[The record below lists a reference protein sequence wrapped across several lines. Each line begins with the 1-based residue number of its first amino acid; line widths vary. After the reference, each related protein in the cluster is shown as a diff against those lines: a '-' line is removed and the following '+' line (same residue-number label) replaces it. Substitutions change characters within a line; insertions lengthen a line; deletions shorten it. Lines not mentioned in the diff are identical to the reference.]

1 VNLWQALH
9 QAETLFESHGIDS
22 PRIEAEL
29 LLRHATGLG
38 RARMYAELQE
48 SLANPQEFQDLVE
61 RRLHHEPTAYITNR
75 RAFYGLDFY
84 VDPRVLI
91 PRQETELVVEEA
103 LQFAR
108 ENRAY
113 LMADVGTGSGAI
125 AISLAV
131 SLPQAEV
138 YAIDIS
144 ADALEVASL
153 NCRKHDVINRV
164 HILRGE
170 MLDPLPV
177 PVDIIAGNLPYVRD
191 LEMEQLSPEIRE
203 FEPREALA
211 GGPDGLDSVRQFL
224 SQVSGRVRPGGVVMF
239 EVGQGQS
246 EMVVLLCRDLLP
258 SAQTEVV
265 ADLAGIDRVIKVT
278 NIQCSN

>member
-1 VNLWQALH
+1 MNLWQALH

-29 LLRHATGLG
+29 LLRHATGLE
-38 RARMYAELQE
+38 RAIMYAELQE
-48 SLANPQEFQDLVE
+48 PLANPQEFQDLVE

-131 SLPQAEV
+131 SLPQAQV

-153 NCRKHDVINRV
+153 NSREHGVSDRV
-164 HILRGE
+164 HLLRGE

-224 SQVSGRVRPGGVVMF
+224 SQVSGRVRPGGAVMF

-258 SAQTEVV
+258 SAQTEVI
-265 ADLAGIDRVIKVT
+265 ADLAGIDRVIEVT
-278 NIQCSN
+278 NIQCPN

>member
-9 QAETLFESHGIDS
+9 QAKTLFESHGIDS

-29 LLRHATGLG
+29 LLRHATGLE
-38 RARMYAELQE
+38 RAIMYAELQE
-48 SLANPQEFQDLVE
+48 PLANPQEFQDLVE

-75 RAFYGLDFY
+75 RAFYSLDFY

-131 SLPQAEV
+131 SLPQAQL

-153 NCRKHDVINRV
+153 NCQNHGVSDRV
-164 HILRGE
+164 HLLRGE

-177 PVDIIAGNLPYVRD
+177 PVDIIAGNLPYVGD

-246 EMVVLLCRDLLP
+246 EAVVLLCRDLLP
-258 SAQTEVV
+258 SAQTEVI